1 MKVLAVETA
10 TIAGSAAICDDTSGL
25 IGEFK
30 INVKVAHA
38 ERLMPSIQWLLE
50 SSRIPI
56 EEIDA
61 FAISIGPGSFTGLR
75 IGLSTV
81 KGLAYATKKPVVAVP
96 TLDAF
101 ARIVPFSAYQ
111 ICPLLDARKDEVFAG
126 LYAWDEH
133 TMIKIMQERAIRP
146 DDLVKEIT
154 EKTVFIGDGILR
166 YGDMITD
173 LCGDNA
179 IFPPLS
185 IRTPSAATVGDI
197 ALEKMKQGDYADP
210 VSLTPF
216 YIRKSEAE
224 LNWKG

>member
-1 MKVLAVETA
+1 MKVLAIETA
-10 TIAGSAAICDDTSGL
+10 TIAGSVAICDDTAGL
-25 IGEFK
+25 IGEVK
-30 INVKVAHA
+30 INVRIAHA
-38 ERLMPSIQWLLE
+38 ERLMPSIIWLLE
-50 SSRIPI
+50 SSRISI

-81 KGLAYATKKPVVAVP
+81 KGFAYATKKPVVAVP

-101 ARIVPFSAYQ
+101 ARTVPFSAYQ

-126 LYAWDEH
+126 LYKWNEQNI
-133 TMIKIMQERAIRP
+133 IKIMPERAVRP
-146 DDLVKEIT
+146 VDLLKEIS
-154 EKTVFIGDGILR
+154 EKTVFIGDGIIR
-166 YGDMITD
+166 YGDLMKEI
-173 LCGDNA
+173 CGVRA

-185 IRTPSAATVGDI
+185 IMSPSAATVGEV
-197 ALEKMKQGDYADP
+197 AFEKIKQGDLADP